1 MFILDPEMMKKTFL
15 MGENGTNF
23 THKSAQHI
31 KLFPF
36 TANNTATIITSFSAV
51 IGEWLRLACN
61 QNKVPESMEATLSKL
76 TDSMDDI
83 GAYEKEQL
91 LQIARSIYWDDDEK
105 HSLRPKSITAMCYI
119 PCDDQTAL
127 KTAQYLYSVL
137 ADNAFNLNTSDPGKK
152 IVIIGGKNGAGKTT
166 LFVAVELAL
175 YGHYC
180 FGYKNSGKRYTKKI
194 MTYINDQA
202 KMDEDENAYVAIE
215 FSDSTNGDLDQYRIV
230 RSWSWKKGEPKE
242 DFQVVKNGHHLAD
255 QDLADF
261 QTFLLHL
268 IPPALLKLCFFDGER
283 IAEYLLDDQKNNVR
297 DALMVLSGN
306 DTFDI
311 MYSNVRKVL
320 TSSSSE
326 EDDITREYLQSKSTL
341 KRLRQTRDR
350 LAGEIAELQAQQ
362 DEKSA
367 DIERLKK
374 EYSDQGGISLDEW
387 KTLNTQ
393 LKEEEERRERI
404 NWERKATA
412 AEILPFIIVGPLL
425 DQVRP
430 QIAKEHEFK
439 TWKAISESIQTD
451 RFKNAV
457 VSSVDKAGAP
467 DSERLGSIL
476 YNDII
481 KFLLP
486 ANGWAD
492 FVPLFGLSDDDEM
505 RVQAVLNRVSQFEI
519 KKIAGYR
526 KRLDKSLKKSQEIR
540 EKLQNSSVENYQEYT
555 DAISKITKEIYD
567 LSLQSQSKQTE
578 LTACEEDIIVA
589 EKELET
595 AYKKLEMDI
604 KRRSVSAISSKVL
617 LLLEDLQVIIF
628 DRLIREV
635 REDTLTEFYR
645 LIRKRKFIDDIQ
657 IDNEFRVHLLRK
669 QIVEKKDLI
678 KICRRSGIAGIQRSL
693 RKYAFS
699 QLSELIGN
707 PDERNFGKE
716 LESCHLNEF
725 ELMMEIDK
733 DTLSKGETQVF
744 VMSLYWAM
752 MQQCKCELPFIID
765 TPFARIDTDH
775 RANIVE
781 QFFKRL
787 PGQLF
792 VLSTN
797 EEISSKHML
806 ALHDQT
812 SNIFLLEYGDDK
824 CTHIMNNQ
832 YFEV

>member
-1 MFILDPEMMKKTFL
+1 MILQKIEL
-15 MGENGTNF
+15 NNF
-23 THKSAQHI
+23 GSYKDY
-31 KLFPF
+31 
-36 TANNTATIITSFSAV
+36 NV
-51 IGEWLRLACN
+51 
-61 QNKVPESMEATLSKL
+61 
-76 TDSMDDI
+76 
-83 GAYEKEQL
+83 
-91 LQIARSIYWDDDEK
+91 
-105 HSLRPKSITAMCYI
+105 
-119 PCDDQTAL
+119 
-127 KTAQYLYSVL
+127 
-137 ADNAFNLNTSDPGKK
+137 FNLNTSDPSKK
-152 IVIIGGKNGAGKTT
+152 IIIIGGKNGAGKTT

-180 FGYKNSGKRYTKKI
+180 LGYKNSGKRYIQKI
-194 MTYINDQA
+194 MTYINDRA
-202 KMDEDENAYVAIE
+202 KIDEDENAYVAIE
-215 FSDSTNGDLDQYRIV
+215 FSDSTNGDLDQYRIT
-230 RSWSWKKGEPKE
+230 RSWSWKKGEVKE
-242 DFQVVKNGHHLAD
+242 NFQVVKNGRNLVN
-255 QDLADF
+255 QELVDF

-283 IAEYLLDDQKNNVR
+283 IAEYLLDDQRNNVR

-311 MYSNVRKVL
+311 MYSNVKKVL

-326 EDDITREYLQSKSTL
+326 EDDITREYLQSKSAL

-350 LAGEIAELQAQQ
+350 LSNEIAELQTQQ
-362 DEKSA
+362 DEKKA

-387 KTLNTQ
+387 KALNTE

-412 AEILPFIIVGPLL
+412 AEVLPFIVVGHLL

-439 TWKAISESIQTD
+439 TWKAISESIRTD
-451 RFKNAV
+451 SFRDVV
-457 VSSVDKAGAP
+457 VSSVSKAGAP
-467 DSERLGSIL
+467 DADRLGSIV
-476 YNDII
+476 YNDIV

-486 ANGWAD
+486 QNGWRN

-505 RVQAVLNRVSQFEI
+505 RVQAVLNRVSQFEV

-540 EKLQNSSVENYQEYT
+540 EKLQNSSVENYQEH
-555 DAISKITKEIYD
+555 ASAVSKITKDIYD
-567 LSLQSQSKQTE
+567 LSLHSQSKQSE
-578 LTACEEDIIVA
+578 LTACEADIIAA
-589 EKELET
+589 EKELEA

-604 KRRSVSAISSKVL
+604 KRRSVSAVSGKVL
-617 LLLEDLQVIIF
+617 LLLEDLQDIIF

-635 REDTLTEFYR
+635 RVDTLTEFNR

-657 IDNEFRVHLLRK
+657 IDSDFRVHLLRR

-678 KICRRSGIAGIQRSL
+678 KICRRSGVAGVQRSL
-693 RKYAFS
+693 RQYAFS
-699 QLSELIGN
+699 QLSEMIGN
-707 PDERNFGKE
+707 PEEKNFSNE
-716 LESCHLNEF
+716 LEFCHLNEF

-806 ALHDQT
+806 SLHDQT
-812 SNIFLLEYGDDK
+812 SNMFLLEYGDDK
-824 CTHIMNNQ
+824 CTHVLENQ
-832 YFEV
+832 YFEA

>member
-1 MFILDPEMMKKTFL
+1 MILQKIEL
-15 MGENGTNF
+15 NNF
-23 THKSAQHI
+23 GSYK
-31 KLFPF
+31 
-36 TANNTATIITSFSAV
+36 
-51 IGEWLRLACN
+51 
-61 QNKVPESMEATLSKL
+61 
-76 TDSMDDI
+76 D
-83 GAYEKEQL
+83 Y
-91 LQIARSIYWDDDEK
+91 
-105 HSLRPKSITAMCYI
+105 
-119 PCDDQTAL
+119 
-127 KTAQYLYSVL
+127 
-137 ADNAFNLNTSDPGKK
+137 NAFNLNTSDPGKK

-180 FGYKNSGKRYTKKI
+180 LGYKNSGKRYTKKI

-230 RSWSWKKGEPKE
+230 RLWSWKKGEPKE

-341 KRLRQTRDR
+341 EKLRQTRDR
-350 LAGEIAELQAQQ
+350 LADEIAELQAQQ
-362 DEKSA
+362 DEKNA

-425 DQVRP
+425 DQVRH
-430 QIAKEHEFK
+430 QIAREHEFK

-467 DSERLGSIL
+467 DAERLGSIL

-578 LTACEEDIIVA
+578 LTACEEDIIAA

-635 REDTLTEFYR
+635 REDTLTEFNR

-797 EEISSKHML
+797 EEIGSKHML

>member
-1 MFILDPEMMKKTFL
+1 MILQKIEL
-15 MGENGTNF
+15 NNF
-23 THKSAQHI
+23 GSYKDYNEFD
-31 KLFPF
+31 L
-36 TANNTATIITSFSAV
+36 
-51 IGEWLRLACN
+51 
-61 QNKVPESMEATLSKL
+61 
-76 TDSMDDI
+76 D
-83 GAYEKEQL
+83 
-91 LQIARSIYWDDDEK
+91 
-105 HSLRPKSITAMCYI
+105 
-119 PCDDQTAL
+119 
-127 KTAQYLYSVL
+127 
-137 ADNAFNLNTSDPGKK
+137 TSDPNKK

-180 FGYKNSGKRYTKKI
+180 LGYKNSGKRYTKKV
-194 MTYINDQA
+194 MTYINDRA
-202 KMDEDENAYVAIE
+202 KMDEDEKAYVAIE

-230 RSWSWKKGEPKE
+230 RSWSWKRGETKE
-242 DFQVVKNGHHLAD
+242 DFQVVKNGLQLAD
-255 QDLADF
+255 QDLVDF

-311 MYSNVRKVL
+311 MYSSVRKVL

-326 EDDITREYLQSKSTL
+326 EDDVTREYLQSKSSFKHL
-341 KRLRQTRDR
+341 KQTEEC
-350 LAGEIAELQAQQ
+350 LTAEIAELQAQQ
-362 DEKSA
+362 DEKTA

-387 KTLNTQ
+387 KALNTD
-393 LKEEEERRERI
+393 LKTEEDRRERI
-404 NWERKATA
+404 NWERKAMA
-412 AEILPFIIVGPLL
+412 AEILPFIAVGPLL

-430 QIAKEHEFK
+430 QIVKEHEFK
-439 TWKAISESIQTD
+439 TWKAISESIRTD
-451 RFKNAV
+451 KFKEAV
-457 VSSVDKAGAP
+457 VASVDKAGAA
-467 DSERLGSIL
+467 DADRLGSIL
-476 YNDII
+476 YDDII

-486 ANGWAD
+486 VNGWAD
-492 FVPLFGLSDDDEM
+492 FTPLFGLSDDDEM
-505 RVQAVLNRVSQFEI
+505 RVQAVLNRVSQFDF
-519 KKIAGYR
+519 KKIANFR

-540 EKLQNSSVENYQEYT
+540 DKLQNSSIENYQEHT
-555 DAISKITKEIYD
+555 DAVAKITKEIYD
-567 LSLQSQSKQTE
+567 LSLQAQSKQAE
-578 LTACEEDIIVA
+578 LTACQGEITIA
-589 EKELET
+589 EKELEVT
-595 AYKKLEMDI
+595 YKKLEMDI
-604 KRRSVSAISSKVL
+604 KRRSVSAVSSKVL
-617 LLLEDLQVIIF
+617 LLLEDLQVTIF

-635 REDTLTEFYR
+635 RENTLLEFNR

-657 IDNEFRVHLLRK
+657 IDEDFRVHLLRK
-669 QIVEKKDLI
+669 QTVEKKDLI
-678 KICRRSGIAGIQRSL
+678 RICHRSGVSGIQRSL
-693 RKYAFS
+693 RKYAFL
-699 QLSELIGN
+699 QLCEKIGN
-707 PDERNFGKE
+707 PDEEDFASA
-716 LESCHLNEF
+716 LESCQDSEF
-725 ELMMEIDK
+725 ELLMEINK

-781 QFFKRL
+781 EFFKRL

-797 EEISSKHML
+797 EEISMKHMK

-812 SNIFLLEYGDDK
+812 SNMFLLEYGDDK
-824 CTHIMNNQ
+824 CTQIMENQ

>member
-1 MFILDPEMMKKTFL
+1 MILQKIEL
-15 MGENGTNF
+15 NNF
-23 THKSAQHI
+23 GSYK
-31 KLFPF
+31 
-36 TANNTATIITSFSAV
+36 
-51 IGEWLRLACN
+51 
-61 QNKVPESMEATLSKL
+61 
-76 TDSMDDI
+76 D
-83 GAYEKEQL
+83 Y
-91 LQIARSIYWDDDEK
+91 
-105 HSLRPKSITAMCYI
+105 
-119 PCDDQTAL
+119 
-127 KTAQYLYSVL
+127 
-137 ADNAFNLNTSDPGKK
+137 NAFNLNTSDPGKK

-350 LAGEIAELQAQQ
+350 LADEIAELQAQQ
-362 DEKSA
+362 DEKNA

-467 DSERLGSIL
+467 DAERLGSIL
-476 YNDII
+476 YDDII

-578 LTACEEDIIVA
+578 LTACEEDIIAA

-733 DTLSKGETQVF
+733 DTLSKGETQV
-744 VMSLYWAM
+744 S
-752 MQQCKCELPFIID
+752 
-765 TPFARIDTDH
+765 
-775 RANIVE
+775 
-781 QFFKRL
+781 
-787 PGQLF
+787 
-792 VLSTN
+792 
-797 EEISSKHML
+797 
-806 ALHDQT
+806 QT
-812 SNIFLLEYGDDK
+812 ACSVVK
-824 CTHIMNNQ
+824 
-832 YFEV
+832 

>member
-1 MFILDPEMMKKTFL
+1 MILQKIEL
-15 MGENGTNF
+15 NNF
-23 THKSAQHI
+23 GSYKDY
-31 KLFPF
+31 
-36 TANNTATIITSFSAV
+36 NV
-51 IGEWLRLACN
+51 
-61 QNKVPESMEATLSKL
+61 
-76 TDSMDDI
+76 
-83 GAYEKEQL
+83 
-91 LQIARSIYWDDDEK
+91 
-105 HSLRPKSITAMCYI
+105 
-119 PCDDQTAL
+119 
-127 KTAQYLYSVL
+127 
-137 ADNAFNLNTSDPGKK
+137 FNLNTSDPSKK
-152 IVIIGGKNGAGKTT
+152 IIIIGGKNGAGKTT

-180 FGYKNSGKRYTKKI
+180 LGYKNSGKRYIQKI
-194 MTYINDQA
+194 MTYINDRA
-202 KMDEDENAYVAIE
+202 KIDEDENAYVAIE
-215 FSDSTNGDLDQYRIV
+215 FSDSTNADLDQYRIT
-230 RSWSWKKGEPKE
+230 RSWSWKKGEVKE
-242 DFQVVKNGHHLAD
+242 NFQVVKNGRNLVN
-255 QDLADF
+255 QELVDF

-283 IAEYLLDDQKNNVR
+283 IAEYLLDDQRNNVR

-311 MYSNVRKVL
+311 MYSNVKKVL

-326 EDDITREYLQSKSTL
+326 EDDITREYLQSKSAL

-350 LAGEIAELQAQQ
+350 LSNEIAELQTQQ
-362 DEKSA
+362 DEKKA

-387 KTLNTQ
+387 KALNTE

-412 AEILPFIIVGPLL
+412 AEVLPFIVVGHLL

-439 TWKAISESIQTD
+439 TWKAISESIRTD
-451 RFKNAV
+451 SFRDVV
-457 VSSVDKAGAP
+457 VSSVSKAGAP
-467 DSERLGSIL
+467 DADRLGSIV
-476 YNDII
+476 YNDIV

-486 ANGWAD
+486 QNGWRN

-505 RVQAVLNRVSQFEI
+505 RVQAVLNRVSQFEV

-540 EKLQNSSVENYQEYT
+540 EKLQNSSVENYQEH
-555 DAISKITKEIYD
+555 ASAVSKITKDIYD
-567 LSLQSQSKQTE
+567 LSLHSQSKQSE
-578 LTACEEDIIVA
+578 LTACEADIIAA
-589 EKELET
+589 EKELEA

-604 KRRSVSAISSKVL
+604 KRRSVSAVSGKVL
-617 LLLEDLQVIIF
+617 LLLEDLQDIIF

-635 REDTLTEFYR
+635 RVDTLTEFNR

-657 IDNEFRVHLLRK
+657 IDSDFRVHLLRR

-678 KICRRSGIAGIQRSL
+678 KICRRSGVAGVQRSL
-693 RKYAFS
+693 RQYAFS
-699 QLSELIGN
+699 QLSEMIGN
-707 PDERNFGKE
+707 PEEKNFSNE
-716 LESCHLNEF
+716 LEFCHLNEF

-806 ALHDQT
+806 SLHDQT
-812 SNIFLLEYGDDK
+812 SNMFLLEYGDDK
-824 CTHIMNNQ
+824 CTHVLENQ
-832 YFEV
+832 YFEA

>member
-1 MFILDPEMMKKTFL
+1 MILQKIEL
-15 MGENGTNF
+15 NNF
-23 THKSAQHI
+23 GSYK
-31 KLFPF
+31 
-36 TANNTATIITSFSAV
+36 
-51 IGEWLRLACN
+51 
-61 QNKVPESMEATLSKL
+61 
-76 TDSMDDI
+76 D
-83 GAYEKEQL
+83 Y
-91 LQIARSIYWDDDEK
+91 
-105 HSLRPKSITAMCYI
+105 
-119 PCDDQTAL
+119 
-127 KTAQYLYSVL
+127 
-137 ADNAFNLNTSDPGKK
+137 NAFNLNTSDPGKK

-242 DFQVVKNGHHLAD
+242 DFQVVKNGYHLAD

-350 LAGEIAELQAQQ
+350 LADEIAELQAQQ
-362 DEKSA
+362 DEKNA

-430 QIAKEHEFK
+430 QIAREHEFK

-467 DSERLGSIL
+467 DAERLGSIL
-476 YNDII
+476 YDDII

-578 LTACEEDIIVA
+578 LTACEEDIIAA

-635 REDTLTEFYR
+635 REDTLTEFNC

-669 QIVEKKDLI
+669 QIVEK
-678 KICRRSGIAGIQRSL
+678 
-693 RKYAFS
+693 
-699 QLSELIGN
+699 
-707 PDERNFGKE
+707 
-716 LESCHLNEF
+716 
-725 ELMMEIDK
+725 
-733 DTLSKGETQVF
+733 
-744 VMSLYWAM
+744 
-752 MQQCKCELPFIID
+752 
-765 TPFARIDTDH
+765 RI
-775 RANIVE
+775 
-781 QFFKRL
+781 
-787 PGQLF
+787 
-792 VLSTN
+792 
-797 EEISSKHML
+797 
-806 ALHDQT
+806 
-812 SNIFLLEYGDDK
+812 
-824 CTHIMNNQ
+824 
-832 YFEV
+832 

>member
-1 MFILDPEMMKKTFL
+1 MILQKIEL
-15 MGENGTNF
+15 NNF
-23 THKSAQHI
+23 GSYK
-31 KLFPF
+31 
-36 TANNTATIITSFSAV
+36 
-51 IGEWLRLACN
+51 
-61 QNKVPESMEATLSKL
+61 
-76 TDSMDDI
+76 D
-83 GAYEKEQL
+83 Y
-91 LQIARSIYWDDDEK
+91 
-105 HSLRPKSITAMCYI
+105 
-119 PCDDQTAL
+119 
-127 KTAQYLYSVL
+127 
-137 ADNAFNLNTSDPGKK
+137 NAFNLNTSDPGKK

-242 DFQVVKNGHHLAD
+242 DFQVVKNGYHLAD

-261 QTFLLHL
+261 QIFLLHL

-350 LAGEIAELQAQQ
+350 LADEIAELQAQQ
-362 DEKSA
+362 DEKNA

-430 QIAKEHEFK
+430 QIAREHEFK

-467 DSERLGSIL
+467 DAERLGSIL
-476 YNDII
+476 YDDII

-578 LTACEEDIIVA
+578 LTACEEDIIAA

-635 REDTLTEFYR
+635 REDTLTEFNR

-707 PDERNFGKE
+707 PDERN
-716 LESCHLNEF
+716 L
-725 ELMMEIDK
+725 
-733 DTLSKGETQVF
+733 
-744 VMSLYWAM
+744 
-752 MQQCKCELPFIID
+752 
-765 TPFARIDTDH
+765 
-775 RANIVE
+775 
-781 QFFKRL
+781 
-787 PGQLF
+787 
-792 VLSTN
+792 
-797 EEISSKHML
+797 
-806 ALHDQT
+806 
-812 SNIFLLEYGDDK
+812 
-824 CTHIMNNQ
+824 
-832 YFEV
+832 

>member
-1 MFILDPEMMKKTFL
+1 MILQKIEL
-15 MGENGTNF
+15 NNF
-23 THKSAQHI
+23 GSYKDY
-31 KLFPF
+31 
-36 TANNTATIITSFSAV
+36 NV
-51 IGEWLRLACN
+51 
-61 QNKVPESMEATLSKL
+61 
-76 TDSMDDI
+76 
-83 GAYEKEQL
+83 
-91 LQIARSIYWDDDEK
+91 
-105 HSLRPKSITAMCYI
+105 
-119 PCDDQTAL
+119 
-127 KTAQYLYSVL
+127 
-137 ADNAFNLNTSDPGKK
+137 FNLDTSDPSKK

-180 FGYKNSGKRYTKKI
+180 LGYKNSGKRYIKKI

-202 KMDEDENAYVAIE
+202 KLNEDESAYVAVE
-215 FSDSTNGDLDQYRIV
+215 FSDSTNGDLDQYRII
-230 RSWSWKKGEPKE
+230 RSWSWQKGETKE
-242 DFQVVKNGHHLAD
+242 DFQVIKNGHHLDD
-255 QDLADF
+255 QDLVDF

-268 IPPALLKLCFFDGER
+268 TPPALLKMCFFDGER
-283 IAEYLLDDQKNNVR
+283 IAEYLLDDQRNNVR

-320 TSSSSE
+320 SASSSE

-341 KRLRQTRDR
+341 KRLKQTRVR
-350 LAGEIAELQAQQ
+350 LSDEIAELQAQT
-362 DEKSA
+362 DEKKA

-387 KTLNTQ
+387 KALNTE

-412 AEILPFIIVGPLL
+412 SEILPFIVAGSLL
-425 DQVRP
+425 DRVRP

-439 TWKAISESIQTD
+439 TWKAISESIRTD
-451 RFKNAV
+451 RFRDAV
-457 VSSVDKAGAP
+457 VSSVGKAGVP
-467 DSERLGSIL
+467 DADRLGSIL
-476 YNDII
+476 YDDII

-486 ANGWAD
+486 ANGWTD
-492 FVPLFGLSDDDEM
+492 FVPIFGLSDDDEM
-505 RVQAVLNRVSQFEI
+505 RVQAVLNRVSQFEV

-540 EKLQNSSVENYQEYT
+540 EKLQRSSVENYQEYT
-555 DAISKITKEIYD
+555 EAISKITREIYD
-567 LSLQSQSKQTE
+567 LSLQSQSKQAE
-578 LTACEEDIIVA
+578 LTVCEGDIIVA
-589 EKELET
+589 QKELEA

-604 KRRSVSAISSKVL
+604 KRRSVSAVSTKVL
-617 LLLEDLQVIIF
+617 LLLEDLQGIIF

-635 REDTLTEFYR
+635 REDTLIEFNR
-645 LIRKRKFIDDIQ
+645 LIRKRKFIDDIR
-657 IDNEFRVHLLRK
+657 IDEDFRVHLLRK
-669 QIVEKKDLI
+669 QILEKKDLI
-678 KICRRSGIAGIQRSL
+678 KIWRRSGVAGVQRSL

-707 PDERNFGKE
+707 PDEINFGNA
-716 LESCHLNEF
+716 LESCPFNEF
-725 ELMMEIDK
+725 ELMVEIDK

-775 RANIVE
+775 RVNIVE

-797 EEISSKHML
+797 EEINSKHMR
-806 ALHDQT
+806 ALQDQT
-812 SNIFLLEYGDDK
+812 SNMFLLEYGDDK
-824 CTHIMNNQ
+824 CTQVMDNQ

>member
-1 MFILDPEMMKKTFL
+1 MILQKIEL
-15 MGENGTNF
+15 NNF
-23 THKSAQHI
+23 GSYKNYNVF
-31 KLFPF
+31 K
-36 TANNTATIITSFSAV
+36 
-51 IGEWLRLACN
+51 
-61 QNKVPESMEATLSKL
+61 
-76 TDSMDDI
+76 
-83 GAYEKEQL
+83 
-91 LQIARSIYWDDDEK
+91 
-105 HSLRPKSITAMCYI
+105 
-119 PCDDQTAL
+119 
-127 KTAQYLYSVL
+127 
-137 ADNAFNLNTSDPGKK
+137 LNTSDSSKK

-166 LFVAVELAL
+166 LFVAIELAL

-180 FGYKNSGKRYTKKI
+180 FGYKNSGKRYIKKI

-202 KMDEDENAYVAIE
+202 KLAEDENAYIAIE
-215 FSDSTNGDLDQYRIV
+215 FSASTNGDLDQYRVI

-242 DFQVVKNGHHLAD
+242 DFQVAKNGHYLAD
-255 QDLADF
+255 QDLIDF

-283 IAEYLLDDQKNNVR
+283 IAEYLLNDQRNNVR

-311 MYSNVRKVL
+311 MYSNVKRIL
-320 TSSSSE
+320 ASSSSE

-341 KRLRQTRDR
+341 KKLKQTRDR
-350 LAGEIAELQAQQ
+350 LSGEIAELQTQQ
-362 DEKSA
+362 DEKRA

-387 KTLNTQ
+387 KALNTE
-393 LKEEEERRERI
+393 LKEEEEQRERI
-404 NWERKATA
+404 NWERKNTAT
-412 AEILPFIIVGPLL
+412 EILPFIIVGPLL
-425 DQVRP
+425 DQIRP

-439 TWKAISESIQTD
+439 TWKAISESIRTD
-451 RFKNAV
+451 KFKDAV
-457 VSSVDKAGAP
+457 VSSVGKAGVP
-467 DSERLGSIL
+467 DAKRLGFIL
-476 YNDII
+476 YNDIV

-486 ANGWAD
+486 ANGWAN
-492 FVPLFGLSDDDEM
+492 FTPLFGLSDDDEM
-505 RVQAVLNRVSQFEI
+505 RVQAVLNRVAQFEV

-526 KRLDKSLKKSQEIR
+526 KRLDKSLKRSQEIR
-540 EKLQNSSVENYQEYT
+540 EKLQNSSIENYQEHT
-555 DAISKITKEIYD
+555 DAISKITREIYD
-567 LSLQSQSKQTE
+567 LSLQLQSKQIEIT
-578 LTACEEDIIVA
+578 TCERDIIAA
-589 EKELET
+589 EKDLGV
-595 AYKKLEMDI
+595 AYKKLEIDI

-617 LLLEDLQVIIF
+617 LLLEDLQAIIF
-628 DRLIREV
+628 DRLIRKV
-635 REDTLTEFYR
+635 RKDTLTEFNR
-645 LIRKRKFIDDIQ
+645 LIRKKKFIDDIQ
-657 IDNEFRVHLLRK
+657 IDKDFRVHLLRK
-669 QIVEKKDLI
+669 QIVEKKDLVRI
-678 KICRRSGIAGIQRSL
+678 SRRSGIAGIQRSL

-707 PDERNFGKE
+707 PDGRNFGKA
-716 LESCHLNEF
+716 LEGCHLNEF

-733 DTLSKGETQVF
+733 DTLSKGETQIF

-775 RANIVE
+775 RVNIVE

-792 VLSTN
+792 ILSTN

-812 SNIFLLEYGDDK
+812 SNMFLLDYGDDK
-824 CTHIMNNQ
+824 CTQVIENQ

>member
-1 MFILDPEMMKKTFL
+1 MILQKIEL
-15 MGENGTNF
+15 NNF
-23 THKSAQHI
+23 GSYKDY
-31 KLFPF
+31 
-36 TANNTATIITSFSAV
+36 NV
-51 IGEWLRLACN
+51 
-61 QNKVPESMEATLSKL
+61 
-76 TDSMDDI
+76 
-83 GAYEKEQL
+83 
-91 LQIARSIYWDDDEK
+91 
-105 HSLRPKSITAMCYI
+105 
-119 PCDDQTAL
+119 
-127 KTAQYLYSVL
+127 
-137 ADNAFNLNTSDPGKK
+137 FNLDTSDPNKK

-166 LFVAVELAL
+166 LFVAIELAL

-180 FGYKNSGKRYTKKI
+180 FGYKNSGKQYTKKI
-194 MTYINDQA
+194 MTYINDHA
-202 KMDEDENAYVAIE
+202 KINEDENAYVAIK
-215 FSDSTNGDLDQYRIV
+215 FSDSTNGDLDQYRII
-230 RSWSWKKGEPKE
+230 RSWSWKKGEVKE
-242 DFQVVKNGHHLAD
+242 HFQVVKNGRNLTN
-255 QDLADF
+255 QELVDF

-283 IAEYLLDDQKNNVR
+283 IAEYLLDDQRNNVR

-311 MYSNVRKVL
+311 MYSNVKRVL
-320 TSSSSE
+320 TSNSSE

-341 KRLRQTRDR
+341 KRLKQTRDR
-350 LAGEIAELQAQQ
+350 LSNEIVKLQAQQ
-362 DEKSA
+362 DEKKA

-387 KTLNTQ
+387 KALNTE

-412 AEILPFIIVGPLL
+412 AEVLPFIVVGHLL
-425 DQVRP
+425 DRVRP

-439 TWKAISESIQTD
+439 TWKAISESIRTD
-451 RFKNAV
+451 RFRDAV
-457 VSSVDKAGAP
+457 VSSVSKAGAP
-467 DSERLGSIL
+467 DADQLGSIL

-481 KFLLP
+481 RFLLP
-486 ANGWAD
+486 QNGWTN
-492 FVPLFGLSDDDEM
+492 FIPLFGLSDDDEM
-505 RVQAVLNRVSQFEI
+505 RVQAVLNRVSQFEV

-526 KRLDKSLKKSQEIR
+526 KRLDKSLKKSQKIR
-540 EKLQNSSVENYQEYT
+540 EKLQNSSVENYQEHT
-555 DAISKITKEIYD
+555 NAISKITKDIYD
-567 LSLQSQSKQTE
+567 LSLCSQSKQSE
-578 LTACEEDIIVA
+578 LTACEADIIAA
-589 EKELET
+589 EKELEA

-604 KRRSVSAISSKVL
+604 KRRSVSAVSGKVL
-617 LLLEDLQVIIF
+617 LLLENLQNIIF

-635 REDTLTEFYR
+635 RVDTLAEFNR

-657 IDNEFRVHLLRK
+657 IDSDFRVHLLRK

-678 KICRRSGIAGIQRSL
+678 KICRRSGVAGVQRSL
-693 RKYAFS
+693 RQYAFS
-699 QLSELIGN
+699 QLSEMIGN
-707 PDERNFGKE
+707 PEGKNFSNE
-716 LESCHLNEF
+716 LESFPLNEF

-797 EEISSKHML
+797 EEISAKHML

-824 CTHIMNNQ
+824 CTHVLENQ
-832 YFEV
+832 YFEA

>member
-1 MFILDPEMMKKTFL
+1 MILQKIEL
-15 MGENGTNF
+15 NNF
-23 THKSAQHI
+23 GSYK
-31 KLFPF
+31 
-36 TANNTATIITSFSAV
+36 
-51 IGEWLRLACN
+51 
-61 QNKVPESMEATLSKL
+61 
-76 TDSMDDI
+76 D
-83 GAYEKEQL
+83 Y
-91 LQIARSIYWDDDEK
+91 
-105 HSLRPKSITAMCYI
+105 
-119 PCDDQTAL
+119 
-127 KTAQYLYSVL
+127 
-137 ADNAFNLNTSDPGKK
+137 NAFNLNTSDPGKK

-242 DFQVVKNGHHLAD
+242 DFQVVKNGYHLAD

-350 LAGEIAELQAQQ
+350 LADEIAELQAQQ
-362 DEKSA
+362 DEKNA

-430 QIAKEHEFK
+430 QIAREHEFK

-467 DSERLGSIL
+467 DAERLGSIL
-476 YNDII
+476 YDDII

-519 KKIAGYR
+519 
-526 KRLDKSLKKSQEIR
+526 
-540 EKLQNSSVENYQEYT
+540 
-555 DAISKITKEIYD
+555 
-567 LSLQSQSKQTE
+567 
-578 LTACEEDIIVA
+578 
-589 EKELET
+589 
-595 AYKKLEMDI
+595 
-604 KRRSVSAISSKVL
+604 
-617 LLLEDLQVIIF
+617 F

-635 REDTLTEFYR
+635 REDTLTEFNR

-752 MQQCKCELPFIID
+752 MQQ
-765 TPFARIDTDH
+765 
-775 RANIVE
+775 
-781 QFFKRL
+781 
-787 PGQLF
+787 
-792 VLSTN
+792 S
-797 EEISSKHML
+797 
-806 ALHDQT
+806 
-812 SNIFLLEYGDDK
+812 
-824 CTHIMNNQ
+824 
-832 YFEV
+832 

>member
-1 MFILDPEMMKKTFL
+1 M
-15 MGENGTNF
+15 
-23 THKSAQHI
+23 
-31 KLFPF
+31 
-36 TANNTATIITSFSAV
+36 
-51 IGEWLRLACN
+51 
-61 QNKVPESMEATLSKL
+61 
-76 TDSMDDI
+76 
-83 GAYEKEQL
+83 
-91 LQIARSIYWDDDEK
+91 
-105 HSLRPKSITAMCYI
+105 
-119 PCDDQTAL
+119 
-127 KTAQYLYSVL
+127 
-137 ADNAFNLNTSDPGKK
+137 
-152 IVIIGGKNGAGKTT
+152 
-166 LFVAVELAL
+166 AVELAL

-350 LAGEIAELQAQQ
+350 LADEIAELQAQQ
-362 DEKSA
+362 DEKNA

-467 DSERLGSIL
+467 DAERLGSIL
-476 YNDII
+476 YDDII

-578 LTACEEDIIVA
+578 LTACEEDIIAA

-699 QLSELIGN
+699 QLSACSKYVPIAI
-707 PDERNFGKE
+707 
-716 LESCHLNEF
+716 C
-725 ELMMEIDK
+725 LMK
-733 DTLSKGETQVF
+733 
-744 VMSLYWAM
+744 
-752 MQQCKCELPFIID
+752 
-765 TPFARIDTDH
+765 
-775 RANIVE
+775 NISRE
-781 QFFKRL
+781 
-787 PGQLF
+787 P
-792 VLSTN
+792 
-797 EEISSKHML
+797 
-806 ALHDQT
+806 
-812 SNIFLLEYGDDK
+812 
-824 CTHIMNNQ
+824 
-832 YFEV
+832 

>member
-1 MFILDPEMMKKTFL
+1 MILQKIEL
-15 MGENGTNF
+15 NNF
-23 THKSAQHI
+23 GSYK
-31 KLFPF
+31 
-36 TANNTATIITSFSAV
+36 
-51 IGEWLRLACN
+51 
-61 QNKVPESMEATLSKL
+61 
-76 TDSMDDI
+76 D
-83 GAYEKEQL
+83 Y
-91 LQIARSIYWDDDEK
+91 
-105 HSLRPKSITAMCYI
+105 
-119 PCDDQTAL
+119 
-127 KTAQYLYSVL
+127 
-137 ADNAFNLNTSDPGKK
+137 NAFNLNTSDPGKK

-242 DFQVVKNGHHLAD
+242 DFQVVKNGYHLAD

-261 QTFLLHL
+261 QIFLLHL

-350 LAGEIAELQAQQ
+350 LADEIAELQAQQ
-362 DEKSA
+362 DEKNA

-430 QIAKEHEFK
+430 QIAREHEFK

-476 YNDII
+476 YDDII
-481 KFLLP
+481 KFLIP

-578 LTACEEDIIVA
+578 LTACEEDIIAA

-635 REDTLTEFYR
+635 REDTLTEFNR

-699 QLSELIGN
+699 QLCEMFGT
-707 PDERNFGKE
+707 PDEKDFGKE
-716 LESCHLNEF
+716 LESSACRKSHF
-725 ELMMEIDK
+725 A
-733 DTLSKGETQVF
+733 TLCGF
-744 VMSLYWAM
+744 
-752 MQQCKCELPFIID
+752 
-765 TPFARIDTDH
+765 
-775 RANIVE
+775 
-781 QFFKRL
+781 
-787 PGQLF
+787 
-792 VLSTN
+792 
-797 EEISSKHML
+797 
-806 ALHDQT
+806 
-812 SNIFLLEYGDDK
+812 
-824 CTHIMNNQ
+824 
-832 YFEV
+832 